1 MKKTFQLLF
10 CALIPLALCL
20 LCGCSASDFQLPAA
34 VDLLPGQQCA
44 LASQVRYMG
53 DLSAVTPEEKQEFLA
68 RAATA
73 VIHVASTD
81 PAVAAVDHNGVV
93 TAQAPGQAVILV
105 SCVDLDYY
113 AEIIVNVHTGS
124 ATPETATSESA
135 TPESATPESAI
146 PESATPESATPES
159 ATPETATPESATPES
174 ATPETATPESAT
186 PESATPESATP
197 QTATPESAAG
207 GEAGPGLWDSV
218 KGFFRRAGETL
229 GNFFG
234 GLFDLSRGS
243 PG

>member
-81 PAVAAVDHNGVV
+81 PAVAAVDRNGVV

-113 AEIIVNVHTGS
+113 AEVIVNVHTG
-124 ATPETATSESA
+124 
-135 TPESATPESAI
+135 
-146 PESATPESATPES
+146 
-159 ATPETATPESATPES
+159 S

-197 QTATPESAAG
+197 ESATPESATPESAAG

>member
-53 DLSAVTPEEKQEFLA
+53 DLSAVTPEEKQEFLT

-113 AEIIVNVHTGS
+113 AEVIVNVHTGS
-124 ATPETATSESA
+124 ATPETAT
-135 TPESATPESAI
+135 
-146 PESATPESATPES
+146 
-159 ATPETATPESATPES
+159 
-174 ATPETATPESAT
+174 
-186 PESATPESATP
+186 
-197 QTATPESAAG
+197 
-207 GEAGPGLWDSV
+207 
-218 KGFFRRAGETL
+218 
-229 GNFFG
+229 
-234 GLFDLSRGS
+234 
-243 PG
+243 

>member
-113 AEIIVNVHTGS
+113 AEVIVNVHTGS
-124 ATPETATSESA
+124 ATPETAT
-135 TPESATPESAI
+135 PES
-146 PESATPESATPES
+146 
-159 ATPETATPESATPES
+159 
-174 ATPETATPESAT
+174 ATPESAT

-207 GEAGPGLWDSV
+207 GESGPGLWDSV
-218 KGFFRRAGETL
+218 KGFFRRAGQTL